1 MLAAYIFVFITEH
14 DAAEEVTVKV
24 FACQEN
30 NLNVLTHLKF
40 TYISQMEHA
49 IAKFLAQS
57 VSDAE
62 VAEKLDAVWT
72 VCLGKDHLE
81 LWDKRLAQA
90 FAQLELPIE
99 WTLVGDILQKGIALL
114 PYLPADLTVRKRPET
129 SYQIEIHFTIFTHLS
144 LLFS

>member
-1 MLAAYIFVFITEH
+1 
-14 DAAEEVTVKV
+14 
-24 FACQEN
+24 
-30 NLNVLTHLKF
+30 
-40 TYISQMEHA
+40 MEHA

-57 VSDAE
+57 ASDAE

-99 WTLVGDILQKGIALL
+99 WTLVGDILQKGNLFL
-114 PYLPADLTVRKRPET
+114 NSYNGWRKKCSP
-129 SYQIEIHFTIFTHLS
+129 LS
-144 LLFS
+144 LVVIKKLKKPSLLNAVMSNLNFDICLKHL